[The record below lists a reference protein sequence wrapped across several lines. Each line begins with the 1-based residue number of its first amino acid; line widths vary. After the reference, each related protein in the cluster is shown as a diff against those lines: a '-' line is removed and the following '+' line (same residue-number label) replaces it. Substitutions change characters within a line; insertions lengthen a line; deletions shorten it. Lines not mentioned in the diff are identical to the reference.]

1 MDEHIIQTINLTK
14 EYGSIRAVDN
24 VSLSIKRGEIF
35 GLLGPNGA
43 GKTTTINILIG
54 LSLPSSGTAKIAGL
68 DVTKHSVEIKKSL
81 GIAAQ
86 DAYFDHHL
94 SIKDNLFYH
103 GLLYGLPRKELK
115 KRVDT
120 ALQWSKLEK
129 YRNKKF
135 QQLSG
140 GMQKRLVVARAML
153 SDPEIL
159 LLDEPTTGLDPQT
172 RRQVWEFIKNLKEEG
187 KTVLLTT
194 HYMEEADILCDRIAI
209 IDHGR
214 IIARGTPDELK
225 KMWNKNI
232 VIDITLSP
240 NPDVLKE
247 DVKNAL
253 NDISGVNYVEMKS
266 NRIKIGVVDDAT
278 VEQVL
283 KSLIINIK
291 TKIRELN
298 IVRPTLDDVFL
309 HLTGREIR

>member
-1 MDEHIIQTINLTK
+1 MVEHVIQITNLTK
-14 EYGSIRAVDN
+14 EYGKLKAVDN
-24 VSLSIKRGEIF
+24 VSLNIGRGEIF

-43 GKTTTINILIG
+43 GKTTTINILVG
-54 LSLPSSGTAKIAGL
+54 LSLPTSGTAKIAGL
-68 DVTKHSVEIKKSL
+68 DVTKHPIGIRKRL

-115 KRVDT
+115 KRVDA

-129 YRNKKF
+129 YRDKNF
-135 QQLSG
+135 HHLSG
-140 GMQKRLVVARAML
+140 GMQRRLVVARAML

-172 RRQVWEFIKNLKEEG
+172 RRQVWGYIKNLKEVG

-214 IIARGTPDELK
+214 IIARGTPNELK
-225 KMWNKNI
+225 KMLDKNI
-232 VIDITLSP
+232 TIEITV
-240 NPDVLKE
+240 NPEVMNNHIEKDL
-247 DVKNAL
+247 NAM
-253 NDISGVNYVEMKS
+253 SGVIYVEMKS
-266 NRIKIGVVDDAT
+266 NRIRIGVDDDAI

-283 KSLIINIK
+283 RNLITK
-291 TKIRELN
+291 TKISEIN
-298 IVRPTLDDVFL
+298 IIRPTLDDVFL

>member
-1 MDEHIIQTINLTK
+1 MIEVENLVKNFGDVT
-14 EYGSIRAVDN
+14 AVDRISFK
-24 VSLSIKRGEIF
+24 VKKGDIF
-35 GLLGPNGA
+35 GFLGPNGA
-43 GKTTTINILIG
+43 GKTTTINILVG
-54 LSLPSSGTAKIAGL
+54 LSLPTSGTAKIAGL
-68 DVTKHSVEIKKSL
+68 DVTKHPIGIRKRL

-129 YRNKKF
+129 YRDKNF
-135 QQLSG
+135 HHLSG
-140 GMQKRLVVARAML
+140 GMQRRLVVARAML

-172 RRQVWEFIKNLKEEG
+172 RRQVWGYIKNLKEAG

-225 KMWNKNI
+225 KMLDKNI
-232 VIDITLSP
+232 TIEITV
-240 NPDVLKE
+240 NPEVMNNHIEKDL
-247 DVKNAL
+247 NAM
-253 NDISGVNYVEMKS
+253 SGVNYVEMKS
-266 NRIKIGVVDDAT
+266 NRIRIGVDDDAI

-283 KSLIINIK
+283 KSLITK
-291 TKIRELN
+291 TKISE
-298 IVRPTLDDVFL
+298 IDIIRPTLDDVFL

>member
-1 MDEHIIQTINLTK
+1 MIEVENLVKKFGDVT
-14 EYGSIRAVDN
+14 AVDGISFK
-24 VSLSIKRGEIF
+24 VRKGEIF
-35 GLLGPNGA
+35 GFLGPNGA
-43 GKTTTINILIG
+43 GKTTTINILVG
-54 LSLPSSGTAKIAGL
+54 LSLPTSGTAKIAGL
-68 DVTKHSVEIKKSL
+68 DVTKHPIGTKKRL

-94 SIKDNLFYH
+94 SIEDNLFYH

-120 ALQWSKLEK
+120 ALQWSKVER

-135 QQLSG
+135 HHLSG
-140 GMQKRLVVARAML
+140 GMQRRLVVARAML

-214 IIARGTPDELK
+214 IIARGTPNELK
-225 KMWNKNI
+225 KMLDKNI
-232 VIDITLSP
+232 IIDITL
-240 NPDVLKE
+240 NPEFAGDHIKRDLS
-247 DVKNAL
+247 N
-253 NDISGVNYVEMKS
+253 ISGVNYVEMKS
-266 NRIKIGVVDDAT
+266 NRIRIGVDDDAI
-278 VEQVL
+278 VEHVL
-283 KSLIINIK
+283 KSMITK
-291 TKIRELN
+291 TKISEIN
-298 IVRPTLDDVFL
+298 IIRPTLDDVFL